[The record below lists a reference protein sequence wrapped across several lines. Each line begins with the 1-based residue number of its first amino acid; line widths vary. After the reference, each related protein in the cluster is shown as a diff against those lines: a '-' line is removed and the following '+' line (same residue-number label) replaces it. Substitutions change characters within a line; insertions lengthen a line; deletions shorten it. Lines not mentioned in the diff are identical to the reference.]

1 MLNHQIT
8 NFNHLQPAVVR
19 TIREAFDDAVREA
32 ERKRPL
38 TEGLR
43 AQLAR
48 RIVELAKH
56 GECDVARLRTEALS
70 AIQL

>member
-1 MLNHQIT
+1 MLNAQIT
-8 NFNHLQPAVVR
+8 NFNSLQPALVR

-38 TEGLR
+38 TESLR
-43 AQLAR
+43 AQIAR

-56 GECDVARLRTEALS
+56 GECDAARLRAEALS
-70 AIQL
+70 AVQL